1 MTAARAQALG
11 ANEMGEVPVLEYH
24 ILDTPEGT
32 YTRSPEHFRG
42 DIALLESRGYYPIT
56 VRDLASGNIDIPAGK
71 FPVVLTFDDGAK
83 GQYRILADG
92 SLDPDCAVGIMQEA
106 AKSGNWV
113 QRASFYPLLDQLG
126 SKRQEKLRNLV
137 LWGYEV
143 GSHTV
148 THLNLKK
155 ASALEATKE
164 LATSK
169 AALEELIGGGYSVT
183 SLALPFGAYPA
194 SDSVLAG
201 GEYQGQSYAYTAA
214 LKVGGGPSVSP
225 FSGAFVPLHINRIQ
239 VIGDALKNTLDNFQK
254 HPELR
259 YVSDGD
265 PTTVSAPKNLSAQLG
280 VMRSDLGRPVVRY

>member
-1 MTAARAQALG
+1 MTAARARALK
-11 ANEMGEVPVLEYH
+11 ANEMGEIPVLEYH
-24 ILDTPEGT
+24 TIATPEGT
-32 YTRSPEHFRG
+32 YTRSSQHFRE

-56 VRDLASGNIDIPAGK
+56 VRDLASGDIDIPAGK
-71 FPVVLTFDDGAK
+71 SPVVLTFDDGSK
-83 GQYRILADG
+83 GQYRILDDG
-92 SLDPDCAVGIMQEA
+92 SLDPDCAVGIMQKA
-106 AKSGNWV
+106 AKSGQWA

-126 SKRQEKLRNLV
+126 STRQEKLRNLV
-137 LWGYEV
+137 RWGYEV

-155 ASALEATKE
+155 ASAAEATKE
-164 LATSK
+164 LAMSK

-183 SLALPFGAYPA
+183 SLAIPYGAYPPN
-194 SDSVLAG
+194 DSVLAG

-239 VIGDALKNTLDNFQK
+239 VIGDALKNILDSFQK

-259 YVSDGD
+259 YISDGD
-265 PTTVSAPKNLSAQLG
+265 PTTVSAPKILPAELG